1 MAYAGDRTPQTL
13 PERLSPSR
21 LSDFKQCPAKFFFG
35 TIVKLRSPATEATT
49 VGTLA
54 HEAFERIFDHP
65 RDERTEENALQYVRP
80 AWDALREKPDYAHL
94 VENEDEIIRIAEN
107 AVRSWFNVE
116 RPHNFDPVG
125 RELRMTN
132 ALGKL
137 ELLGIIDRVDRV
149 EVNGEERVYIS
160 DYKGLALDTVLPTPT
175 GWTTMG
181 EVQVGDELLTPGG
194 QPTRVL
200 HKSEIH
206 NRACYEVEFEDG
218 SIIVADNVHL
228 WAVVEKGQYEV
239 LSTEELAQ
247 FVREN
252 NGATLPRRRAL
263 ELPSSGANVT
273 TAASWLSGASTDGE
287 EDAVRLLRGSR
298 DERTL
303 LMMNLETVL
312 AEDTSDILMITN
324 LTATRAEVLCELLS
338 TFSFPFERYEED
350 DNTVTVEFAT
360 ESVQWRV
367 KTVRSVDSVPTQCV
381 EVESPSALY
390 LAGRAMIVCHNT
402 GKVPAI
408 DDRFLDE
415 KFFAMR
421 VYALLW
427 KLEHHEIPHELRLI
441 YVKGGTRDSV
451 RRVRVTPELL
461 DKVQKE
467 LKAVHTSMKKA
478 AKAGEFECK
487 KQPLC
492 QWCDY
497 MELCP
502 AWHGELEGLS
512 VGELQVR
519 RNGEG
524 ETVLRD

>member
-35 TIVKLRSPATEATT
+35 TVVKLRSPATEATT

-54 HEAFERIFDHP
+54 HEAFELIFDHP
-65 RDERTEENALQYVRP
+65 RDERTEENAVKYVRP
-80 AWDALREKPDYAHL
+80 AWEALREKPDYAHL
-94 VENEDEIIRIAEN
+94 VENAEEIIRIAEN

-116 RPHNFDPVG
+116 RPNNFDPVG

-149 EVNGEERVYIS
+149 DVQGEERVYIS
-160 DYKGLALDTVLPTPT
+160 DYKGLALDTVLPTPQ

-181 EVQVGDELLTPGG
+181 AVQVGDELLTPGG
-194 QPTRVL
+194 VPTKVL

-206 NRACYEVEFEDG
+206 NRPCYAVEFEDG
-218 SIIVADNVHL
+218 SVIVADNVHL
-228 WAVVEKGQYEV
+228 WAVVENGQYEV
-239 LSTEELAQ
+239 ISTEELAR

-252 NGATLPRRRAL
+252 NGATLPRRRPL
-263 ELPSSGANVT
+263 ELEASGADAD
-273 TAASWLSGASTDGE
+273 AAAAWLCGMSDSGE
-287 EDAVRLLRGSR
+287 EEARRLLRGSR
-298 DERTL
+298 AERTL
-303 LMMNLETVL
+303 ALMRLETAPASDT
-312 AEDTSDILMITN
+312 AEILIIQG
-324 LTATRAEVLCELLS
+324 LSKDRAAVLCELLC
-338 TFSFPFERYEED
+338 TFSYPFERYDEED
-350 DNTVTVEFAT
+350 DTVTVEFST
-360 ESVQWRV
+360 EVVQWRV
-367 KTVRSVDSVPTQCV
+367 KSVRSIESVQTQCV

-427 KLEHHEIPHELRLI
+427 QLEHNEIPHELRLI

-461 DKVQKE
+461 EKVKKE
-467 LKAVHTSMKKA
+467 LKAVHTSMKKS

-512 VGELQVR
+512 VGELRVR

-524 ETVLRD
+524 SEVLSD

>member
-35 TIVKLRSPATEATT
+35 SIVKLRSPATEATT

-54 HEAFERIFDHP
+54 HEAFEKIFDHP
-65 RDERTEENALQYVRP
+65 REERTEENAVQYVRP

-94 VENEDEIIRIAEN
+94 VENAEEIVRIAEN

-132 ALGKL
+132 TLGKL

-149 EVNGEERVYIS
+149 EVQGEERVYIS
-160 DYKGLALDTVLPTPT
+160 DYKGLALDTVLPTPS

-194 QPTRVL
+194 TPTRVL

-206 NRACYEVEFEDG
+206 NRPCYTVEFEDG
-218 SIIVADNVHL
+218 STIVADNVHL
-228 WAVVEKGQYEV
+228 WAVVANGLYEV

-247 FVREN
+247 YVQEN

-263 ELPSSGANVT
+263 ELEPCGADTDIAAAWLCGVSESG
-273 TAASWLSGASTDGE
+273 
-287 EDAVRLLRGSR
+287 EDAARHLLRGSR
-298 DERTL
+298 EERTRVL
-303 LMMNLETVL
+303 MNLETTP
-312 AEDTSDILMITN
+312 AEDAADILLMEG
-324 LTATRAEVLCELLS
+324 LTAVRADVLCELLS
-338 TFSFPFERYEED
+338 TFSYPFERHVEED
-350 DNTVTVEFAT
+350 DSTTVEFST
-360 ESVQWRV
+360 EVVQWRV
-367 KTVRSVDSVPTQCV
+367 KAVRGVESVPTQCV

-390 LAGRAMIVCHNT
+390 LAGEAMIVCHNT

-427 KLEHHEIPHELRLI
+427 QLEHNEIPHELRLV

-451 RRVRVTPELL
+451 RRLRVTPAMLE
-461 DKVQKE
+461 KVQKE
-467 LKAVHTSMKKA
+467 LKAVHTSMKKS

-512 VGELQVR
+512 VGDLRVR
-519 RNGEG
+519 RNGDG
-524 ETVLRD
+524 EEVLRD

>member
-21 LSDFKQCPAKFFFG
+21 LSDFKQCPAKFFYG
-35 TIVKLRSPATEATT
+35 SIVKLRSPATEATT

-54 HEAFERIFDHP
+54 HEAFEKIFDHP
-65 RDERTEENALQYVRP
+65 RDERTEENAVPYVRP
-80 AWDALREKPDYAHL
+80 AWEALRDKPDYAHL
-94 VENEDEIIRIAEN
+94 VENEEEIIRIAEN

-125 RELRMTN
+125 RELRMN
-132 ALGKL
+132 NKLGTL

-149 EVNGEERVYIS
+149 EVQGEERVYIS
-160 DYKGLALDTVLPTPT
+160 DYKGLALDTLLPTPG

-194 QPTRVL
+194 VPTKVL

-206 NRACYEVEFEDG
+206 NRPCYEVEFDDG
-218 SIIVADNVHL
+218 SVLVADNVHL
-228 WAVVEKGQYEV
+228 WAVVQENQYEV
-239 LSTEELAQ
+239 LSTEELARY
-247 FVREN
+247 VEVN
-252 NGATLPRRRAL
+252 NGAWLPRRRAL
-263 ELPSSGANVT
+263 ELPACGEDARR
-273 TAASWLSGASTDGE
+273 AAAWICGESEDGE
-287 EDAVRLLRGSR
+287 EAACILLRGSR
-298 DERTL
+298 EERTMVLMSLEPTVDEDDAGTL
-303 LMMNLETVL
+303 LLEG
-312 AEDTSDILMITN
+312 
-324 LTATRAEVLCELLS
+324 LTTPRADVMCELLS
-338 TFSFPFERYEED
+338 TFSYPFERYEEED
-350 DNTVTVEFAT
+350 GSVSVEFAT
-360 ESVQWRV
+360 EAVQWRV
-367 KTVRSVDSVPTQCV
+367 TAVRSVTSVPTQCV
-381 EVESPSALY
+381 EVESPTALY

-427 KLEHHEIPHELRLI
+427 QLEHNEIPHELRLI
-441 YVKGGTRDSV
+441 YVKGASRDSV
-451 RRVRVTPELL
+451 RRVRVTSEMLE
-461 DKVQKE
+461 KVRKE
-467 LKAVHTSMKKA
+467 LKAVHTAMKKA
-478 AKAGEFECK
+478 AKLGEFECK

-512 VGELQVR
+512 VGELRVR
-519 RNGEG
+519 RNKEG
-524 ETVLRD
+524 VEELRD